1 MSSELREKIETIL
14 EKIEIPERHS
24 YFQIEKFIIGKE
36 VTIQG
41 QLWQIIR
48 ELKARKET
56 VDSYIEQLENAADE
70 LELLDIKIEKHQI
83 KRKELILEKKE
94 DVDQVLNLNIREI
107 EINIKKLE
115 RQKSNLNN
123 SIENVK
129 KKIKFTLE
137 ESRFF
142 VSAFEELEKLEKVK
156 SLDDREAQV
165 EFWNEKLLEEFNLRV
180 LLRSSLDPEF
190 IKTIMALND
199 EAPVKKHVTSMLQQ
213 IQKNMIIK
221 NSIALEKM
229 EQGSVDKGVNN
240 GR

>member
-56 VDSYIEQLENAADE
+56 VDSYIEQLENAVDE

-94 DVDQVLNLNIREI
+94 DADQVLNLNIREI

-142 VSAFEELEKLEKVK
+142 ASAFEELEKIEKVK

-180 LLRSSLDPEF
+180 LLRTSLDPEF

-213 IQKNMIIK
+213 IQKNMIMK

-229 EQGSVDKGVNN
+229 EQGSVDK
-240 GR
+240 RSQ

>member
-1 MSSELREKIETIL
+1 MG
-14 EKIEIPERHS
+14 
-24 YFQIEKFIIGKE
+24 KFLSLMMEMNAIK
-36 VTIQG
+36 T
-41 QLWQIIR
+41 WQIIR

-56 VDSYIEQLENAADE
+56 VDSYIEQLENAVDE

-94 DVDQVLNLNIREI
+94 DADQVLNLNIREI

-142 VSAFEELEKLEKVK
+142 VSAFEELEKIEKVK

-180 LLRSSLDPEF
+180 LLRTSLDPEF

-213 IQKNMIIK
+213 IQKNMIMK

-229 EQGSVDKGVNN
+229 EQGSVDK
-240 GR
+240 RSQ

>member
-36 VTIQG
+36 VTVQG

-56 VDSYIEQLENAADE
+56 VDSYIEQLENAVDE

-94 DVDQVLNLNIREI
+94 DADQVLNLNIREI

-142 VSAFEELEKLEKVK
+142 VSAFEELEKIEKVK

-180 LLRSSLDPEF
+180 LLRTSLDPEF

-213 IQKNMIIK
+213 IQKNMIMK

-229 EQGSVDKGVNN
+229 EQGSIDK
-240 GR
+240 RSQ

>member
-56 VDSYIEQLENAADE
+56 VDSYIEQLENAVDE

-94 DVDQVLNLNIREI
+94 DADQVLNLNIREI

-142 VSAFEELEKLEKVK
+142 VSAFEELEKIEKVK

-180 LLRSSLDPEF
+180 LLRTSLDPEF

-213 IQKNMIIK
+213 IQKNMIMK

-229 EQGSVDKGVNN
+229 EQGSVDK
-240 GR
+240 RSQ